1 MGIKSKIKKMIPSGL
16 VKYYHLFLALL
27 ANIFYGFPSNKMI
40 VIGVTG
46 TNGKTSTCNMIAKV
60 LEGNGKIV
68 GMATTINFKIAE
80 KEWVNTYKQSML
92 GRFKLQ
98 KLLKEMV
105 NKKCEYVVIETT
117 SQGIEQFRAFGIS
130 YDVCV
135 FTNITPEHIE
145 AHKGFENYKN
155 AKLKLFKQ
163 LESRKEKIINGIK
176 REKVIVANFDDEHI
190 LEFINFKVDKII
202 GFSVDREK
210 YKTGTSFVSNKSN
223 ITDFINDNKY
233 KFFKAIDINLGFKE
247 TKFKI
252 SNLNKEETD
261 LNIFLR
267 LTGIFNVYNAIACFS
282 VCNYLGIESNGI
294 KRELEKI
301 ENISGRMQFV
311 ENSKNII
318 GIVDYAHD
326 PNSIRGVYENI
337 INIKEDGQKIICVL
351 GSCGGGRDAN
361 SRFDKGVNASLY
373 CDYVIITNED
383 PYDDD
388 PSVIIEDIYKGVVS
402 TGLKKENITCFK
414 IIDRQMAI
422 KKAVELAN
430 ANDIIICTGKGAE
443 KSIVVKDGEKIEW
456 DEVTILKKCI
466 ENLL

>member
-1 MGIKSKIKKMIPSGL
+1 MGIKSKIKKIIPP
-16 VKYYHLFLALL
+16 VFIKYYHLFLALL
-27 ANIFYGFPSNKMI
+27 ANIVYGFPSNKMI

-68 GMATTINFKIAE
+68 GMATTINFKIAD
-80 KEWVNTYKQSML
+80 KEWINTYKQSML

-117 SQGIEQFRAFGIS
+117 SQGIEQFRSFGIS

-176 REKVIVANFDDEHI
+176 QEKVIVANFDDEHI
-190 LEFINFKVDKII
+190 LEFINFKVDKVI
-202 GFSVDREK
+202 GFSVDRSK
-210 YKTGTSFVSNKSN
+210 YKTGTSFVSNESN
-223 ITDFINDNKY
+223 ITNFINDNKY
-233 KFFKAIDINLGFKE
+233 KFFRADNINLGFKE
-247 TKFKI
+247 TKFNV
-252 SNLNKEETD
+252 SNLDISLK
-261 LNIFLR
+261 
-267 LTGIFNVYNAIACFS
+267 LTGIFNVYNALACLS
-282 VCNYLGIESNGI
+282 VCNYLGLELSNI

-337 INIKEDGQKIICVL
+337 INIKEDSQKIICVL

-373 CDYVIITNED
+373 CDYVVITNED

-388 PSVIIEDIYKGVVS
+388 PAVIIDDICKGVLS
-402 TGLKKENITCFK
+402 TGLKEENKNCFK
-414 IIDRQMAI
+414 IINRKEAI
-422 KKAVELAN
+422 KKAVEIAKP
-430 ANDIIICTGKGAE
+430 NDIIICTGKGAE
-443 KSIVVKDGEKIEW
+443 KSIVVKNNEKIEW
-456 DEVTILKKCI
+456 DEYSVLKECI
-466 ENLL
+466 ENHL